1 VGTGST
7 GLRASSLILLPF
19 ILPCCSTN
27 SRHRRNKSTPEAR
40 SELFL
45 FQFRQA
51 ASRENGARVPAAPA
65 TTYKRAGTARLWD
78 ADRIAPIGIYFYDQT
93 SIESMP
99 SAKIHANG
107 EYAQRIDRVIDY
119 LRGNLDRPVKL
130 AELADVACFSEFH
143 FHRIFSAVA
152 GETLNHFTNR
162 LRLEKAARL
171 LRYSEQSLTDIALD
185 CGFSS
190 SATFSRAFRSGYDTS
205 PSQFRKSGE
214 IKKSKIRKELF
225 PEDEYGLPMGAGE
238 KRAAFP
244 VRLID
249 IGERQVAYIRVT
261 NAFDMDKV
269 LAALKKV
276 IEWAKSQ
283 DMFSQGILFGM
294 TVDDPHVTPKHL
306 YRYEVCL
313 ASSLP
318 FECMPGM
325 SKLKMPAMRYAAIKV
340 SGDIH
345 KVATAWD
352 YLYRDWLINSAYEP
366 EHAPALEVF
375 LDKEG
380 ATDWSHFELELCL
393 PVRKAAEMRS

>member
-1 VGTGST
+1 MSTESVVGGKT
-7 GLRASSLILLPF
+7 
-19 ILPCCSTN
+19 
-27 SRHRRNKSTPEAR
+27 
-40 SELFL
+40 
-45 FQFRQA
+45 Q
-51 ASRENGARVPAAPA
+51 
-65 TTYKRAGTARLWD
+65 
-78 ADRIAPIGIYFYDQT
+78 
-93 SIESMP
+93 
-99 SAKIHANG
+99 ANG

-119 LRGNLDRPVKL
+119 LRGNLHRSVKL

-143 FHRIFSAVA
+143 FHRIFTAVS
-152 GETLNHFTNR
+152 GETLNSFTNR

-190 SATFSRAFRSGYDTS
+190 SATFSRAFRSAYDTS

-214 IKKSKIRKELF
+214 IKKSKICKELF
-225 PEDEYGLPMGAGE
+225 PEDEYGLPMSAEE

-249 IGERQVAYIRVT
+249 IPERQVAYIRVT
-261 NAFDMDKV
+261 NAFEMDRV
-269 LAALKKV
+269 LAALETV

-283 DMFSQGILFGM
+283 DVFSQGTLFGM

-318 FECMPGM
+318 FKCKEGM
-325 SKLKMPAMRYAAIKV
+325 SKLKMAAMRYAAVKV

-375 LDKEG
+375 LDKES
-380 ATDWSHFELELCL
+380 ALDWSHFELDLCL
-393 PVRKAAEMRS
+393 PVRKPADLRSSRPGSRRSGMIETKGNKRVTA

>member
-1 VGTGST
+1 MSV
-7 GLRASSLILLPF
+7 
-19 ILPCCSTN
+19 
-27 SRHRRNKSTPEAR
+27 
-40 SELFL
+40 
-45 FQFRQA
+45 
-51 ASRENGARVPAAPA
+51 
-65 TTYKRAGTARLWD
+65 
-78 ADRIAPIGIYFYDQT
+78 
-93 SIESMP
+93 ESMP
-99 SAKIHANG
+99 SAKSHANS
-107 EYAQRIDRVIDY
+107 EYSHRINRVIDY
-119 LRGNLDRPVKL
+119 LRGNLDRQVKL
-130 AELADVACFSEFH
+130 KELARVACLSEFH
-143 FHRIFSAVA
+143 FHRIFGAVS
-152 GETLNHFTNR
+152 GETLNNFTNR

-185 CGFSS
+185 CGFSR

-225 PEDEYGLPMGAGE
+225 PKDEYGLHVSGGDMSAEE

-249 IGERQVAYIRVT
+249 LPERQVAYIRVK
-261 NAFDMDKV
+261 NAFEMDRV
-269 LAALKKV
+269 LAALKTV

-283 DMFSQGILFGM
+283 NKDVFSQGTLFGM
-294 TVDDPHVTPKHL
+294 SVDDPHVTPKHL

-318 FECMPGM
+318 FECREGM

-340 SGDIH
+340 SGDIN

-352 YLYRDWLINSAYEP
+352 YLYRDWLIHSAYEP

-375 LDKEG
+375 LDKES
-380 ATDWSHFELELCL
+380 ALDWSHFELDLCL
-393 PVRKAAEMRS
+393 PVRKPAEI